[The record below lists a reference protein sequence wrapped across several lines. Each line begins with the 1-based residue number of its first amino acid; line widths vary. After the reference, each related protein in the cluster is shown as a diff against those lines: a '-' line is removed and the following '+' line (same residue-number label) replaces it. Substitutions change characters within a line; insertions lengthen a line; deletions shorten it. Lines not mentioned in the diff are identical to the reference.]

1 LLLDRSAMVKLLL
14 KCLCSAALVALGVSA
29 LVGAQRCGSFRDSR
43 GRSSI
48 DVAPLEGYTEL
59 CSQDFQLCV
68 MLTLGYPPS
77 VQTIGYFVRDE
88 EWQQCKE
95 GKHERCRFN
104 RYLIAQRGR
113 DLSDEEFLEFK
124 RYIHSNQG
132 NVMDHTESAR
142 AFELENRMSL
152 GVIDENR
159 DSISFGVILKT
170 KAPDEQKSRLI
181 ASINTALQLKGES
194 LSLYVFDAIK
204 DLKDT
209 DRIKSLADEWLKCI
223 RDRNK

>member
-1 LLLDRSAMVKLLL
+1 MAKLLL
-14 KCLCSAALVALGVSA
+14 KCVCSTALVAFSASA
-29 LVGAQRCGSFRDSR
+29 LIGAQRCGSFLDSR
-43 GRSSI
+43 SRSAI
-48 DVAPLEGYTEL
+48 DFAPLQGYTDL

-77 VQTIGYFVRDE
+77 VQTIGYFVRDV

-95 GKHERCRFN
+95 GKHERCRFA

-113 DLSDEEFLEFK
+113 DLSSEEFLDFK

-132 NVMDHTESAR
+132 NVLDHTESAR
-142 AFELENRMSL
+142 AFELENRVSL
-152 GVIDENR
+152 GVINENS

-170 KAPDEQKSRLI
+170 KAPDEQKSRLT
-181 ASINTALQLKGES
+181 ASINIALQLKGES

-209 DRIKSLADEWLKCI
+209 DRIKSLANEWLKCI
-223 RDRNK
+223 TDRNK

>member
-1 LLLDRSAMVKLLL
+1 MAKFLLR
-14 KCLCSAALVALGVSA
+14 CLCTTAILTFAASA
-29 LVGAQRCGSFRDSR
+29 LVGERRCGSFRDSR

-48 DVAPLEGYTEL
+48 DIAPLEGYTEL
-59 CSQDFQLCV
+59 CSQDSQLCV

-113 DLSDEEFLEFK
+113 DLSGEEFLDLQ
-124 RYIHSNQG
+124 RYILSNQG

-142 AFELENRMSL
+142 VFELQNRVSL
-152 GVIDENR
+152 GVIDENN

-170 KAPDEQKSRLI
+170 KAPDEQISRLT
-181 ASINTALQLKGES
+181 ASINVALQLKGES
-194 LSLYVFDAIK
+194 LSLYVFDGIK

-209 DRIKSLADEWLKCI
+209 NRIKSLANEWLGCI